1 MKWDFFIFYG
11 IVVFP
16 LGFTDERRHIDDK
29 GCFSGKKKK
38 EDGKKGLK
46 VALMSKNGGIK
57 KEKIEGRK
65 KKREMRN
72 RVKSKR
78 SNEKFDVTF
87 SQ

>member
-1 MKWDFFIFYG
+1 
-11 IVVFP
+11 
-16 LGFTDERRHIDDK
+16 
-29 GCFSGKKKK
+29 
-38 EDGKKGLK
+38 
-46 VALMSKNGGIK
+46 MSKNGRIK
-57 KEKIEGRK
+57 KEKCEGR